1 MIPKI
6 IQNSMRHF
14 TATAAV
20 ILSLA
25 CMFSCKKEK
34 GGGDTLEKIY
44 FVDPASASMVL
55 TQGQTGYIMYA
66 TVPESAAATAV
77 MEWSS
82 SDTNIAEVFNG
93 QVTAIA
99 PGNTVITV
107 KCGNVSA
114 TLDVQVVPIPVTSF
128 NVPKSMNAYM
138 DMPTPIK
145 LTVEPA
151 EANAASLEWKSDNPE
166 IAEVVIESG
175 KAFVNAKKEG
185 GCKITVTPYN
195 NSEASQQIA
204 VTVYPAIFKLMR
216 RSISG
221 ESGYVEILND
231 DSFDITDIGMP
242 TYEGMRYIEMI
253 RLDGG
258 ELLDSSVEVN
268 NENSGIVSITKHKRS
283 ESKIILNAEEKSEV
297 GATKISVSLKD
308 DDNVYTKTFTIT
320 RQKHDFTSDTK
331 ICRIYTETPVNDV
344 EEMAREAILAVQ
356 MFPAVNAVWT
366 SSNESV
372 AKVAPLTVDGT
383 GFSPMAEIRTFG
395 EYGSAEITATDESGE
410 HTRKFTVRVSKA
422 SFPAGTKICIR
433 VDGHIEPVGEST
445 TIRASYDGRNDE
457 AFGLMDASGNYLST
471 FTNFKWT
478 IESPSCECSLTPVG
492 ASGVVI
498 APISTTTFS
507 GSKTATLV
515 CTDDAGNRLTHKIFI
530 DSPNAFRGVENLRV
544 TVDGKS
550 YTGNAKVDIGKT
562 ATIDIAKLTYGSSYD
577 GLKWENVGV
586 LGSVYGRTKL
596 NNNSSGSLMSIEF
609 TPNRKMEAMPIS
621 VEDEIGQVRKIYIS
635 SAKFHFPDGAKL
647 YYSYTAVNP
656 TNSGW
661 KEATSGVL
669 LRPNISTNIKIATS
683 ETGAPVVDKAYY
695 YQVWASAIEKS
706 KKNQYVNEFSPL
718 YNEDYNVFSV
728 FVNGYPPRDDAP
740 EPYGIT
746 VKDDYGTSLYNQ
758 FYIHELVKFDSST
771 EFFVWASLGGAGRG
785 YSVKYDKGK
794 DKRLYVDVD
803 PPSSG
808 KIPEVR
814 ITWTLSYNAGYYIF
828 PEARITNSVGE
839 QSEYSMYHV
848 RQVKFNPVSSTAS
861 SPTKV
866 VLFDDYGNTKTI
878 YISYNIKN

>member
-6 IQNSMRHF
+6 IQNPMRRF
-14 TATAAV
+14 TAAV
-20 ILSLA
+20 AVLLSLA
-25 CMFSCKKEK
+25 CAFSCKKEK
-34 GGGDTLEKIY
+34 GGGDALEKIY

-55 TQGQTGYIMYA
+55 SQGQTGYIMYA

-114 TLDVQVVPIPVTSF
+114 TLDVQVVPIPVTNFS
-128 NVPKSMNAYM
+128 VPKSMNAYM

-195 NSEASQQIA
+195 NSDASQQIS

-221 ESGYVEILND
+221 ESSYVEILND
-231 DSFDITDIGMP
+231 DSFDITDIGIP
-242 TYEGMRYIEMI
+242 SYEGMRYIEMI
-253 RLDGG
+253 RLDGDK
-258 ELLDSSVEVN
+258 LLESSVEVN
-268 NENSGIVSITKHKRS
+268 NENSGIVSITKRQRS
-283 ESKIILNAEEKSEV
+283 ESKVLLNVEEKSEV
-297 GATKISVSLKD
+297 GATKVSVSLKE

-344 EEMAREAILAVQ
+344 EEMARNATMEVQ

-372 AKVAPLTVDGT
+372 AKVVPATSDGT

-410 HTRKFTVRVSKA
+410 HTRKFTVKVSKA
-422 SFPAGTKICIR
+422 SFPAGTKICIL
-433 VDGHIEPVGEST
+433 VGGKIEPVGEST

-478 IESPSCECSLTPVG
+478 IESPSCECSLSPVG
-492 ASGVVI
+492 ASGVIV

-530 DSPNAFRGVENLRV
+530 DSPNAFSGVHNLRV

-550 YTGNAKVDIGKT
+550 YTSNAKVDIGKT
-562 ATIDIAKLTYGSSYD
+562 ATIDIAKFTFDSSYD
-577 GLKWENVGV
+577 GLKWQNVGV
-586 LGSVYGRTKL
+586 LGSVYGTTKL

-635 SAKFHFPDGAKL
+635 SAKFQFPEGAKL
-647 YYSYTAVNP
+647 YYGYNN
-656 TNSGW
+656 TN
-661 KEATSGVL
+661 ATGGSWSEVKSNMPLINTGG
-669 LRPNISTNIKIATS
+669 TYFKIATS
-683 ETGAPVVDKAYY
+683 AEGEPVVDKANWN
-695 YQVWASAIEKS
+695 QIWASAIDGS
-706 KKNQYVNEFSPL
+706 SNSSY
-718 YNEDYNVFSV
+718 
-728 FVNGYPPRDDAP
+728 VNGYVKGYSDLVNNVLKSNNIFGVFVRNYPDKYHNQVSYKLEA
-740 EPYGIT
+740 
-746 VKDDYGTSLYNQ
+746 KDDYGTVLSNW
-758 FYIHELVKFDSST
+758 FYIREWVKFDSDT
-771 EFFVWASLGGAGRG
+771 RFEIGKNKGNLFVDYNNGSNESIKIPKSELFSDGSIFVRVKFYNVEYPFSRIIVTNSAKPDNPYEYYLYHEKFIREYPTSSSLGT
-785 YSVKYDKGK
+785 
-794 DKRLYVDVD
+794 RL
-803 PPSSG
+803 
-808 KIPEVR
+808 
-814 ITWTLSYNAGYYIF
+814 IF
-828 PEARITNSVGE
+828 SDDFGNMKTFTF
-839 QSEYSMYHV
+839 QSI
-848 RQVKFNPVSSTAS
+848 N
-861 SPTKV
+861 
-866 VLFDDYGNTKTI
+866 
-878 YISYNIKN
+878 

>member
-6 IQNSMRHF
+6 IQNPMRRF
-14 TATAAV
+14 TAAV
-20 ILSLA
+20 AVLLSLA
-25 CMFSCKKEK
+25 CAFSCKKEK

-55 TQGQTGYIMYA
+55 SQGQTGYIMYA

-114 TLDVQVVPIPVTSF
+114 TLDVQVVPIPVTNFS
-128 NVPKSMNAYM
+128 VPKSMNAYM

-195 NSEASQQIA
+195 NSDASQQIS

-216 RSISG
+216 QSISG

-283 ESKIILNAEEKSEV
+283 ESKILLNAEEKSEV
-297 GATKISVSLKD
+297 GATKVSVSLKE

-372 AKVAPLTVDGT
+372 AKVAPLTSDGT

-422 SFPAGTKICIR
+422 SFPAGTKISTR
-433 VDGHIEPVGEST
+433 VNNNYVPVGEST
-445 TIRASYDGRNDE
+445 TIRASYDGRN
-457 AFGLMDASGNYLST
+457 AGGFGLLEASGNPST
-471 FTNFKWT
+471 FSNIKWT
-478 IESPSCECSLTPVG
+478 IESPSCECRLTQVG
-492 ASGVVI
+492 ANGVI
-498 APISTTTFS
+498 IRPISKTTFS

-530 DSPNAFRGVENLRV
+530 DSPNAFSGVHNLRV

-550 YTGNAKVDIGKT
+550 YTSNAKVDIGKT
-562 ATIDIAKLTYGSSYD
+562 ATIDIAKFTFDSSYD

-586 LGSVYGRTKL
+586 LGSVYGTTKL

-635 SAKFHFPDGAKL
+635 SAKFHFPEGAKIYISYNKSTWNTSDDCPFL
-647 YYSYTAVNP
+647 NNGNNYFRIGTSATDLTAFDPGNASVWSSTIRKPSYVTYTGNIRVLPSGNSYTHAM
-656 TNSGW
+656 
-661 KEATSGVL
+661 
-669 LRPNISTNIKIATS
+669 STM
-683 ETGAPVVDKAYY
+683 
-695 YQVWASAIEKS
+695 
-706 KKNQYVNEFSPL
+706 
-718 YNEDYNVFSV
+718 
-728 FVNGYPPRDDAP
+728 GYPNDYECVFYTLTA
-740 EPYGIT
+740 
-746 VKDDYGTSLYNQ
+746 KDDYGKLIESEFRLK
-758 FYIHELVKFDSST
+758 KFMNFNDGIWFRFLENKKYST
-771 EFFVWASLGGAGRG
+771 YTYKFES
-785 YSVKYDKGK
+785 GK
-794 DKRLYVDVD
+794 DVYVTVPLHEYTGVTFSCSPSKSGSRVYFRRADIIDFSNTGYTLRNRTEIPALD
-803 PPSSG
+803 PVVIM
-808 KIPEVR
+808 KKE
-814 ITWTLSYNAGYYIF
+814 
-828 PEARITNSVGE
+828 
-839 QSEYSMYHV
+839 EYSRIIFY
-848 RQVKFNPVSSTAS
+848 
-861 SPTKV
+861 
-866 VLFDDYGNTKTI
+866 DDYGNTKTF
-878 YISYNIKN
+878 YIKKK

>member
-6 IQNSMRHF
+6 IQNPMRHF
-14 TATAAV
+14 TAAV
-20 ILSLA
+20 AVLLSLA
-25 CMFSCKKEK
+25 CAFSCKKEK

-55 TQGQTGYIMYA
+55 SQGQTGYIMYA

-107 KCGNVSA
+107 RCGNVSA
-114 TLDVQVVPIPVTSF
+114 TLDVQVVPILVTSF
-128 NVPKSMNAYM
+128 SVPKTMSAYM
-138 DMPTPIK
+138 DMPTPVK

-151 EANAASLEWKSDNPE
+151 EANAASLLWESDNPE

-185 GCKITVTPYN
+185 GCKISVTPYN
-195 NSEASQQIA
+195 NSDASQKIE

-242 TYEGMRYIEMI
+242 SEDGKRSIEMI
-253 RLDGG
+253 RVDGG
-258 ELLDSSVEVN
+258 KLLESSVEVY
-268 NENSGIVSITKHKRS
+268 NENSGIVSITKRQRS
-283 ESKIILNAEEKSEV
+283 ESKILLMVEEQSEA
-297 GATKISVSLKD
+297 GAAKISVSLKE
-308 DDNVYTKTFTIT
+308 DDNVYTKTFTIN

-344 EEMAREAILAVQ
+344 EEMARNATMEVQ

-372 AKVAPLTVDGT
+372 AKVVPATSDGT
-383 GFSPMAEIRTFG
+383 GFSPMAEIQTFG

-433 VDGHIEPVGEST
+433 VNGKIEPVGEST

-457 AFGLMDASGNYLST
+457 AFCLMDASGNYLST

-478 IESPSCECSLTPVG
+478 IESPSCECRLATAG
-492 ASGVVI
+492 ASGVVV

-515 CTDDAGNRLTHKIFI
+515 CTDDAGNRLTHKII
-530 DSPNAFRGVENLRV
+530 IASPNAFSGVQNLRV

-550 YTGNAKVDIGKT
+550 YTSNAKVDIGKT
-562 ATIDIAKLTYGSSYD
+562 ATIDIAKLTFDSSYD

-586 LGSVYGRTKL
+586 LGSVYGTTKL
-596 NNNSSGSLMSIEF
+596 NNNSSGSLKSIEF

-635 SAKFHFPDGAKL
+635 SAEFQFPEGAKI
-647 YYSYTAVNP
+647 Y
-656 TNSGW
+656 
-661 KEATSGVL
+661 
-669 LRPNISTNIKIATS
+669 IS
-683 ETGAPVVDKAYY
+683 Y
-695 YQVWASAIEKS
+695 YQSTWSTSDDKLFFNNGSTYFRVGTSATDFVKSGSPVKWSCVKTHPKLNYSSTLRALPGGDASIYAL
-706 KKNQYVNEFSPL
+706 SPTS
-718 YNEDYNVFSV
+718 YPNDYRTDEYTLVAK
-728 FVNGYPPRDDAP
+728 DA
-740 EPYGIT
+740 
-746 VKDDYGTSLYNQ
+746 YGTEIESR
-758 FYIHELVKFDSST
+758 FKVKKFMNFNDGIWFRLSYYVPGSQ
-771 EFFVWASLGGAGRG
+771 GAVAKGWN
-785 YSVKYDKGK
+785 YKFESGK
-794 DKRLYVDVD
+794 DTYVTLPKGAYNYVDMDCCPYEYGNCVYVSRAEIID
-803 PPSSG
+803 FENGSVGTRTIKPALGAKATTIS
-808 KIPEVR
+808 EQ
-814 ITWTLSYNAGYYIF
+814 Y
-828 PEARITNSVGE
+828 ARITL
-839 QSEYSMYHV
+839 Y
-848 RQVKFNPVSSTAS
+848 
-861 SPTKV
+861 
-866 VLFDDYGNTKTI
+866 DDYGNKKAF
-878 YISYNIKN
+878 YIKNK

>member
-6 IQNSMRHF
+6 IQNPMRHF
-14 TATAAV
+14 TAAV
-20 ILSLA
+20 AVLLSLA
-25 CMFSCKKEK
+25 CAFSCKKEK

-55 TQGQTGYIMYA
+55 SQGQTGYIMYA

-128 NVPKSMNAYM
+128 SVPKTMSAYM

-151 EANAASLEWKSDNPE
+151 KANAASLEWKSDNPE

-185 GCKITVTPYN
+185 GCKISVTPYN
-195 NSEASQQIA
+195 NSDASQKIE

-242 TYEGMRYIEMI
+242 SEDGKRSIEMI
-253 RLDGG
+253 RVDGSS
-258 ELLDSSVEVN
+258 LLESSVEVY
-268 NENSGIVSITKHKRS
+268 NENSGIVSITKYKRS
-283 ESKIILNAEEKSEV
+283 ESKILLMVEEQSEV
-297 GATKISVSLKD
+297 GAAKVSVSLKE

-331 ICRIYTETPVNDV
+331 ICRMYSETPVNDV
-344 EEMAREAILAVQ
+344 EEMARNATMQVQ

-372 AKVAPLTVDGT
+372 AKVESASSDGV
-383 GFSPMAEIRTFG
+383 GFSPWAMIKTFG

-410 HTRKFTVRVSKA
+410 HTRKFTVKVSKA

-433 VDGHIEPVGEST
+433 VNGKIEPVGEST

-492 ASGVVI
+492 ASGVVV

-515 CTDDAGNRLTHKIFI
+515 CTDDAGNRLTHKIII
-530 DSPNAFRGVENLRV
+530 DSPNAFSGVQNLRV

-550 YTGNAKVDIGKT
+550 YTSNAKVDIGKT
-562 ATIDIAKLTYGSSYD
+562 ATIDIAKLTVDSSYD

-586 LGSVYGRTKL
+586 LGSVYGTTKL

-621 VEDEIGQVRKIYIS
+621 VEDEIGQVKKIYIS
-635 SAKFHFPDGAKL
+635 SAEFQFPEGAKIYIS
-647 YYSYTAVNP
+647 YYKSTWSTSDDCLFFNNGNTYFRVGTSATDFVKSGSPVKWSCVKTYPKLNYSSTLRALPGGDASIYALSPTSYP
-656 TNSGW
+656 
-661 KEATSGVL
+661 K
-669 LRPNISTNIKIATS
+669 
-683 ETGAPVVDKAYY
+683 
-695 YQVWASAIEKS
+695 
-706 KKNQYVNEFSPL
+706 
-718 YNEDYNVFSV
+718 DYSN
-728 FVNGYPPRDDAP
+728 
-740 EPYGIT
+740 
-746 VKDDYGTSLYNQ
+746 DDYTLVAKDAYGTEIESR
-758 FYIHELVKFDSST
+758 FKVKKFMDFNDGIWFRLSYYVPGSQ
-771 EFFVWASLGGAGRG
+771 GAVAKGWN
-785 YSVKYDKGK
+785 YKFESGK
-794 DKRLYVDVD
+794 DTYVTLPKGAYNYVDMDCCPYEYGNCVYVSRAEIID
-803 PPSSG
+803 FENGSVGTRTKKPALGAKATTIS
-808 KIPEVR
+808 EQ
-814 ITWTLSYNAGYYIF
+814 Y
-828 PEARITNSVGE
+828 ARITL
-839 QSEYSMYHV
+839 Y
-848 RQVKFNPVSSTAS
+848 
-861 SPTKV
+861 
-866 VLFDDYGNTKTI
+866 DDYGNKKAF
-878 YISYNIKN
+878 YIKNK

>member
-6 IQNSMRHF
+6 IQNPMRRF
-14 TATAAV
+14 TAAV
-20 ILSLA
+20 AVLLSLA
-25 CMFSCKKEK
+25 CAFSCKKEK
-34 GGGDTLEKIY
+34 GGGDALEKIY

-55 TQGQTGYIMYA
+55 SQGQTGYIMYA

-128 NVPKSMNAYM
+128 SVPKSMNAYM

-145 LTVEPA
+145 LTVQPA

-195 NSEASQQIA
+195 NSEASQQIS

-216 RSISG
+216 QSISG

-268 NENSGIVSITKHKRS
+268 NENSGIVSITKSKLS
-283 ESKIILNAEEKSEV
+283 ESKILLNAEEKSEV
-297 GATKISVSLKD
+297 GATKVSVSLKE

-372 AKVAPLTVDGT
+372 AKVAPLTSDGT

-422 SFPAGTKICIR
+422 SFPAGTKISTR
-433 VDGHIEPVGEST
+433 VNNNYVPVGEST
-445 TIRASYDGRNDE
+445 TIRASYDGRN
-457 AFGLMDASGNYLST
+457 AGGFGLLEASGNPST
-471 FTNFKWT
+471 FSNIKWT
-478 IESPSCECSLTPVG
+478 IESPSCECRLTQVG
-492 ASGVVI
+492 ANGVI
-498 APISTTTFS
+498 IRPISKTTFS

-530 DSPNAFRGVENLRV
+530 DSPNAFSGVHNLRV

-550 YTGNAKVDIGKT
+550 YTSNAKVDIGKT
-562 ATIDIAKLTYGSSYD
+562 ATIDIAKFTFDSSYD

-586 LGSVYGRTKL
+586 LGSVYGTTKL

-621 VEDEIGQVRKIYIS
+621 VEDEIGQVKKIYIS
-635 SAKFHFPDGAKL
+635 SAKFQFPEGAKL
-647 YYSYTAVNP
+647 YYSYGNVDP
-656 TNSGW
+656 TGGYW
-661 KEATSGVL
+661 AEVL
-669 LRPNISTNIKIATS
+669 DGMPLKNDQGTYLKIATS
-683 ETGAPVVDKAYY
+683 AAGKPIVDKAYWD
-695 YQVWASAIEKS
+695 QIWASAIEKS
-706 KKNQYVNEFSPL
+706 KNHSYIGEF
-718 YNEDYNVFSV
+718 DDIRINVLRPWNIFGV
-728 FVNGYPPRDDAP
+728 FTKTYPPKYQAHV
-740 EPYGIT
+740 PYSIE
-746 VKDDYGTSLYNQ
+746 VKDDYGTALSAR
-758 FYIHELVKFDSST
+758 FYIREWVKFDSDT
-771 EFFVWASLGGAGRG
+771 RFEIGKNKGNLFVDYNNGSSESIKIPKSELFSDGSIFVRVKFYNVEYRFPRIIVTNSAKPDNPYEYYLYHEKFIREYPTSSSLGT
-785 YSVKYDKGK
+785 
-794 DKRLYVDVD
+794 RL
-803 PPSSG
+803 
-808 KIPEVR
+808 
-814 ITWTLSYNAGYYIF
+814 IF
-828 PEARITNSVGE
+828 S
-839 QSEYSMYHV
+839 
-848 RQVKFNPVSSTAS
+848 
-861 SPTKV
+861 
-866 VLFDDYGNTKTI
+866 DDFGNMKTI
-878 YISYNIKN
+878 TFTTY

>member
-6 IQNSMRHF
+6 IQNPMRRF
-14 TATAAV
+14 TAAV
-20 ILSLA
+20 AVLLSLA
-25 CMFSCKKEK
+25 CAFSCKKEK
-34 GGGDTLEKIY
+34 GGGDALEKIY

-55 TQGQTGYIMYA
+55 SQGQTGYLMYA

-128 NVPKSMNAYM
+128 SVPKSMNAYM
-138 DMPTPIK
+138 DMPTPVK

-151 EANAASLEWKSDNPE
+151 KANAASLEWKSDNPE

-185 GCKITVTPYN
+185 GCKISVTPYN
-195 NSEASQQIA
+195 NSDASQQIS

-221 ESGYVEILND
+221 ESSYVEILND

-242 TYEGMRYIEMI
+242 TYEGIRCIEMI
-253 RLDGG
+253 RLDGDK
-258 ELLDSSVEVN
+258 LLESSVEVN
-268 NENSGIVSITKHKRS
+268 NENSGIVSITKRQRS
-283 ESKIILNAEEKSEV
+283 ESKVLLNVEEKSEV
-297 GATKISVSLKD
+297 GAAKVSVSLKE

-344 EEMAREAILAVQ
+344 EEMARNATMEVQ

-372 AKVAPLTVDGT
+372 AKVVPATSDGT
-383 GFSPMAEIRTFG
+383 GFSPMAEIQTFG
-395 EYGSAEITATDESGE
+395 EYGSAEITATDESGKN
-410 HTRKFTVRVSKA
+410 TRKFTVRVSKA

-433 VDGHIEPVGEST
+433 VGGKIEPVGEST

-515 CTDDAGNRLTHKIFI
+515 CTDDAGNQLKHKIVI
-530 DSPNAFRGVENLRV
+530 YSPIAFGRNTLCAKVNSEMFYE
-544 TVDGKS
+544 D
-550 YTGNAKVDIGKT
+550 AKVDIGNKAVVALYGNKKVPVT
-562 ATIDIAKLTYGSSYD
+562 LAGVKWSGLEKLNSYGSVNISTNSTNTISYF
-577 GLKWENVGV
+577 
-586 LGSVYGRTKL
+586 
-596 NNNSSGSLMSIEF
+596 EF
-609 TPNRKMEAMPIS
+609 TPNKKMESVTIT
-621 VEDEIGQVRKIYIS
+621 VEDEIGQEQTLDIQSAAFHFPKDAKIYIS
-635 SAKFHFPDGAKL
+635 YYKSTWSTSDDKLFFNNGSTYFRVGTSATDFVKSGSPVKWSFVKTYPKLNYNSTFRALPEGDASIYALSPTSYPKDYADDDYTLVAKDAYGTEISARFKVKKFMNFNDGIWFRLSYYVRGSNGNTVAKGWN
-647 YYSYTAVNP
+647 YKFE
-656 TNSGW
+656 SG
-661 KEATSGVL
+661 KDIYVTL
-669 LRPNISTNIKIATS
+669 PK
-683 ETGAPVVDKAYY
+683 GAYNYVKMDCCPYEYGNCV
-695 YQVWASAIEKS
+695 
-706 KKNQYVNEFSPL
+706 YVNRAEIIDF
-718 YNEDYNVFSV
+718 E
-728 FVNGYPPRDDAP
+728 NG
-740 EPYGIT
+740 
-746 VKDDYGTSLYNQ
+746 
-758 FYIHELVKFDSST
+758 
-771 EFFVWASLGGAGRG
+771 
-785 YSVKYDKGK
+785 
-794 DKRLYVDVD
+794 
-803 PPSSG
+803 
-808 KIPEVR
+808 
-814 ITWTLSYNAGYYIF
+814 
-828 PEARITNSVGE
+828 SVGTRTIKPALGVKATTISE
-839 QSEYSMYHV
+839 QYACITLY
-848 RQVKFNPVSSTAS
+848 
-861 SPTKV
+861 
-866 VLFDDYGNTKTI
+866 DDYGNKKAF
-878 YISYNIKN
+878 YIKNK

>member
-128 NVPKSMNAYM
+128 SVPKSMNAYM

-145 LTVEPA
+145 LTLEPA
-151 EANAASLEWKSDNPE
+151 EANAASLLWESDNPE

-185 GCKITVTPYN
+185 GCKISVTPYN
-195 NSEASQQIA
+195 SSDASQQIS

-221 ESGYVEILND
+221 ENSYVEILND

-242 TYEGMRYIEMI
+242 TYEGIRCIEMI
-253 RLDGG
+253 RLDGDK
-258 ELLDSSVEVN
+258 LLESSVEVN
-268 NENSGIVSITKHKRS
+268 NENSGIVSITKRQRS
-283 ESKIILNAEEKSEV
+283 ESKVLLNVEEKSEV
-297 GATKISVSLKD
+297 GATKVSVSLKE

-383 GFSPMAEIRTFG
+383 GFSPMAEVRTFG

-410 HTRKFTVRVSKA
+410 HTRKFTVKVSKA

-433 VDGHIEPVGEST
+433 VGGKIEPVGEST

-457 AFGLMDASGNYLST
+457 AFGLMDASGNYLTT

-478 IESPSCECSLTPVG
+478 IESPSCECRLSTVG
-492 ASGVVI
+492 ASGVVV

-530 DSPNAFRGVENLRV
+530 DSPNAFSGVQNLRV

-550 YTGNAKVDIGKT
+550 YTSNAKVDIGKT
-562 ATIDIAKLTYGSSYD
+562 ATIDIAKLTFDSSYD

-586 LGSVYGRTKL
+586 LGSVYGTTKL
-596 NNNSSGSLMSIEF
+596 NNNSSGSLKSIEF

-621 VEDEIGQVRKIYIS
+621 VEDEIGQVKKIYITSAEFQFPEGAKIYIS
-635 SAKFHFPDGAKL
+635 YYKSTWSTSDDKPFFNNGSTYFRVGTSATDFVKSGSPVKWSYAKTYPKSSYNSTFRALPEGDASIYALSPTSYPKDYYDDNYTLVAKDAYGTEVSARFIVKKFMNFNDGIWFRL
-647 YYSYTAVNP
+647 SYYVRGSNGERVWKGKNYKFESGKDIYLTLPKDAYNYVDIDCCP
-656 TNSGW
+656 YEYGNSVYVSRAEIVDFENGSVGTRT
-661 KEATSGVL
+661 KKPAFGA
-669 LRPNISTNIKIATS
+669 IATTIS
-683 ETGAPVVDKAYY
+683 E
-695 YQVWASAIEKS
+695 
-706 KKNQYVNEFSPL
+706 QY
-718 YNEDYNVFSV
+718 
-728 FVNGYPPRDDAP
+728 
-740 EPYGIT
+740 
-746 VKDDYGTSLYNQ
+746 
-758 FYIHELVKFDSST
+758 
-771 EFFVWASLGGAGRG
+771 
-785 YSVKYDKGK
+785 
-794 DKRLYVDVD
+794 
-803 PPSSG
+803 
-808 KIPEVR
+808 
-814 ITWTLSYNAGYYIF
+814 
-828 PEARITNSVGE
+828 ARITL
-839 QSEYSMYHV
+839 Y
-848 RQVKFNPVSSTAS
+848 
-861 SPTKV
+861 
-866 VLFDDYGNTKTI
+866 DDYGNKKAF
-878 YISYNIKN
+878 YIKNK

>member
-6 IQNSMRHF
+6 IQNPMRRF
-14 TATAAV
+14 MAAV
-20 ILSLA
+20 AVLLSLA
-25 CMFSCKKEK
+25 CAFSCKKEK

-44 FVDPASASMVL
+44 FVDPASSSMVL
-55 TQGQTGYIMYA
+55 SQGQTGYIMYA

-114 TLDVQVVPIPVTSF
+114 TLDVQVVPIPVTNFS
-128 NVPKSMNAYM
+128 VPKSMNAYM

-185 GCKITVTPYN
+185 GCKISVTPYN
-195 NSEASQQIA
+195 SSDASQKIE

-221 ESGYVEILND
+221 ESSYVEILND

-242 TYEGMRYIEMI
+242 YEGIRCIEMI
-253 RLDGG
+253 RLDGDK
-258 ELLDSSVEVN
+258 LLESSVEVN
-268 NENSGIVSITKHKRS
+268 NENSGIVSITKRQRG
-283 ESKIILNAEEKSEV
+283 ESKVLLNVEEKSEV
-297 GATKISVSLKD
+297 GATKVSVSLKE

-344 EEMAREAILAVQ
+344 EEMARNATMEVQ

-372 AKVAPLTVDGT
+372 AKVVPATSDGT

-410 HTRKFTVRVSKA
+410 HTRKFTVKVSKA

-433 VDGHIEPVGEST
+433 VNGKIEPVGEST
-445 TIRASYDGRNDE
+445 TIRASYDGRND
-457 AFGLMDASGNYLST
+457 AGFGLMDASGNYLTT

-478 IESPSCECSLTPVG
+478 IESPSCECRLSTVG
-492 ASGVVI
+492 ASGVVV

-530 DSPNAFRGVENLRV
+530 DSPNAFSGVHNLRV

-550 YTGNAKVDIGKT
+550 YTSNAKVDIGKT
-562 ATIDIAKLTYGSSYD
+562 ATIDIAKLTFDSSYD

-586 LGSVYGRTKL
+586 LGSVYGTTKL

-635 SAKFHFPDGAKL
+635 SGAFQFPEGAKI
-647 YYSYTAVNP
+647 YFSYNKSTWDTSNDFRFFNNGSTYFRVGTSATDFVKSGLPVEWSCIKCWP
-656 TNSGW
+656 TSNYGS
-661 KEATSGVL
+661 KFRVL
-669 LRPNISTNIKIATS
+669 PS
-683 ETGAPVVDKAYY
+683 ED
-695 YQVWASAIEKS
+695 AS
-706 KKNQYVNEFSPL
+706 QYVLSPVA
-718 YNEDYNVFSV
+718 Y
-728 FVNGYPPRDDAP
+728 A
-740 EPYGIT
+740 
-746 VKDDYGTSLYNQ
+746 DDYKADEYIVIAKDAYGTEVRSPFMLK
-758 FYIHELVKFDSST
+758 KFMNFNDAIWFRLKYYDNGIKKSVTLTYTSDS
-771 EFFVWASLGGAGRG
+771 
-785 YSVKYDKGK
+785 GK
-794 DKRLYVDVD
+794 DVYKTLPAKATNLVVLECSPYENGNTVYVNSAEIIDFKNGSVGTRTKK
-803 PPSSG
+803 PAFREEVTIKSG
-808 KIPEVR
+808 E
-814 ITWTLSYNAGYYIF
+814 Y
-828 PEARITNSVGE
+828 ARITF
-839 QSEYSMYHV
+839 Y
-848 RQVKFNPVSSTAS
+848 
-861 SPTKV
+861 
-866 VLFDDYGNTKTI
+866 DDYGNKKAF
-878 YISYNIKN
+878 YIKKK

>member
-1 MIPKI
+1 
-6 IQNSMRHF
+6 MRRF
-14 TATAAV
+14 TAAV
-20 ILSLA
+20 AVLLSLA
-25 CMFSCKKEK
+25 CAFSCKKEK

-55 TQGQTGYIMYA
+55 SQGQTGYIMYA

-114 TLDVQVVPIPVTSF
+114 TLDVQVVPIPVTNFS
-128 NVPKSMNAYM
+128 VPKSMNAYI
-138 DMPTPIK
+138 DMPTHIK

-195 NSEASQQIA
+195 SSDASQQIS

-221 ESGYVEILND
+221 ESSYVEILND

-242 TYEGMRYIEMI
+242 YEGIRCIEMI
-253 RLDGG
+253 RLDGDK
-258 ELLDSSVEVN
+258 LLESSVEVN
-268 NENSGIVSITKHKRS
+268 NENSGIVSITKRQRS
-283 ESKIILNAEEKSEV
+283 ESKVLLNVEEKSEV
-297 GATKISVSLKD
+297 GATKVSVSLKE

-344 EEMAREAILAVQ
+344 EEMARNATMEVQ

-372 AKVAPLTVDGT
+372 AKVVPATSDGT

-395 EYGSAEITATDESGE
+395 EYGSAEITATDESGKN
-410 HTRKFTVRVSKA
+410 TRKFTVKVSKA

-433 VDGHIEPVGEST
+433 VNGKIEPVGEST
-445 TIRASYDGRNDE
+445 KIRASYDGRNDE

-478 IESPSCECSLTPVG
+478 IESPSCECSLTPVD
-492 ASGVVI
+492 ASGVVV

-515 CTDDAGNRLTHKIFI
+515 CTDDAGNQLKHKII
-530 DSPNAFRGVENLRV
+530 IYSPIAFGRNALGAKVNSEMFYE
-544 TVDGKS
+544 D
-550 YTGNAKVDIGKT
+550 AKVDIGNKAVVALYGNKKVPVT
-562 ATIDIAKLTYGSSYD
+562 LAGVKWSGLEKLNSYGSVNISTNSTNTISYF
-577 GLKWENVGV
+577 
-586 LGSVYGRTKL
+586 
-596 NNNSSGSLMSIEF
+596 EF
-609 TPNRKMEAMPIS
+609 TPNQKMESVTIT
-621 VEDEIGQVRKIYIS
+621 VEDEIGQEQTLRIQ
-635 SAKFHFPDGAKL
+635 SAAFHFPKGAKL
-647 YYSYTAVNP
+647 YYSYGNVDP
-656 TNSGW
+656 TGGYW
-661 KEATSGVL
+661 AEVL
-669 LRPNISTNIKIATS
+669 DGMPLKNDAGTYLKIATS
-683 ETGAPVVDKAYY
+683 AEGKPIVDKAYWD
-695 YQVWASAIEKS
+695 QIWASAIEKS
-706 KKNQYVNEFSPL
+706 KNHSYIGEF
-718 YNEDYNVFSV
+718 DDIRINVLRPWNIFGV
-728 FVNGYPPRDDAP
+728 FTKKYPTKYQEP
-740 EPYGIT
+740 EYYSIEA
-746 VKDDYGTSLYNQ
+746 KDDYGTALSAG
-758 FYIHELVKFDSST
+758 FYIREWVEFKSEDRFQIYMKKTSTYIKYGDGSAVLDDIPDSQLFSDGSIIVKLNFDWNAYR
-771 EFFVWASLGGAGRG
+771 F
-785 YSVKYDKGK
+785 
-794 DKRLYVDVD
+794 
-803 PPSSG
+803 P
-808 KIPEVR
+808 R
-814 ITWTLSYNAGYYIF
+814 IIV
-828 PEARITNSVGE
+828 TNSAK
-839 QSEYSMYHV
+839 QDHPHEYYLYHANFV
-848 RQVKFNPVSSTAS
+848 RVYPSGHGTRVIFS
-861 SPTKV
+861 
-866 VLFDDYGNTKTI
+866 DDFGNMKTI
-878 YISYNIKN
+878 TFKLY

>member
-44 FVDPASASMVL
+44 FVDPSSASMVL

-107 KCGNVSA
+107 KCGSVSA

-128 NVPKSMNAYM
+128 SVPKSMNAYM
-138 DMPTPIK
+138 DMPTPVK

-151 EANAASLEWKSDNPE
+151 EANAASLEWESDNPE

-195 NSEASQQIA
+195 SSDASQQIS

-221 ESGYVEILND
+221 ESSYVEILND

-258 ELLDSSVEVN
+258 ELLDSSVEIN
-268 NENSGIVSITKHKRS
+268 NENSGIISITKRKRS
-283 ESKIILNAEEKSEV
+283 ESKILLNAEEKSEV
-297 GATKISVSLKD
+297 GATKVSVSLKE

-356 MFPAVNAVWT
+356 MLPAVNAVWT

-372 AKVAPLTVDGT
+372 AKVAPLTSDGT

-422 SFPAGTKICIR
+422 SFPAGTKIGTR
-433 VDGHIEPVGEST
+433 VGGKLVPVGEST
-445 TIRASYDGRNDE
+445 TLRASYDGRND
-457 AFGLMDASGNYLST
+457 AGFGLMDASGNYLTT

-478 IESPSCECSLTPVG
+478 IESPSCECRLSTVG

-530 DSPNAFRGVENLRV
+530 DSPNAFSGVQNLRV

-550 YTGNAKVDIGKT
+550 YTSNAKVDIGKT
-562 ATIDIAKLTYGSSYD
+562 ATIDITKPTFDSSYD

-586 LGSVYGRTKL
+586 LGSVYGTTKL

-621 VEDEIGQVRKIYIS
+621 VEDEIGQVKKIYITSAEFQFPEGAKIYIS
-635 SAKFHFPDGAKL
+635 
-647 YYSYTAVNP
+647 
-656 TNSGW
+656 
-661 KEATSGVL
+661 
-669 LRPNISTNIKIATS
+669 
-683 ETGAPVVDKAYY
+683 Y
-695 YQVWASAIEKS
+695 YQSTWSTSDDCLFFNNGSTYFRVGTSATDFVKSGSPVKWSYAKTYPKSNYNSTVRALPSGDASIYALSPTSYPKDYDDDDYTLVAKDAYGTEVSARFKV
-706 KKNQYVNEFSPL
+706 KKFMNFNDGIWFRLSYYVNEP
-718 YNEDYNVFSV
+718 YYDE
-728 FVNGYPPRDDAP
+728 NGAYHSS
-740 EPYGIT
+740 
-746 VKDDYGTSLYNQ
+746 KMKSLKY
-758 FYIHELVKFDSST
+758 KFES
-771 EFFVWASLGGAGRG
+771 
-785 YSVKYDKGK
+785 GK
-794 DKRLYVDVD
+794 DIYVTLPKNLSSYDAKVD
-803 PPSSG
+803 CCPYEYGNSVYVNRAEIIDFENGSVGTRTKKPALGATATTIS
-808 KIPEVR
+808 EQ
-814 ITWTLSYNAGYYIF
+814 Y
-828 PEARITNSVGE
+828 ARITL
-839 QSEYSMYHV
+839 Y
-848 RQVKFNPVSSTAS
+848 
-861 SPTKV
+861 
-866 VLFDDYGNTKTI
+866 DDYGNKKAF
-878 YISYNIKN
+878 YIKRK

>member
-6 IQNSMRHF
+6 IQNPMRHF
-14 TATAAV
+14 MATAAV

-44 FVDPASASMVL
+44 FVDPASASMLL

-128 NVPKSMNAYM
+128 SVPKSMNAYM
-138 DMPTPIK
+138 DMPVQIK
-145 LTVEPA
+145 LTLQPA

-195 NSEASQQIA
+195 SSDASQQIS

-221 ESGYVEILND
+221 ESSNVEILND
-231 DSFDITDIGMP
+231 DSFGITDIGMP

-258 ELLDSSVEVN
+258 ELLDSSVEIN
-268 NENSGIVSITKHKRS
+268 NENSGIISITKHKRS

-297 GATKISVSLKD
+297 GATKVSVSLKE

-356 MFPAVNAVWT
+356 MLPAVNAVWT

-372 AKVAPLTVDGT
+372 AKVAPLTSDGT

-422 SFPAGTKICIR
+422 SFPAGTKIGTR
-433 VDGHIEPVGEST
+433 VGGKLVPVGEST

-457 AFGLMDASGNYLST
+457 AFGLMDASGNYLTT

-478 IESPSCECSLTPVG
+478 IESPSCECRLTTVG

-530 DSPNAFRGVENLRV
+530 DSPNAFSGAQNLRV

-550 YTGNAKVDIGKT
+550 YTSNAKVDIGKT
-562 ATIDIAKLTYGSSYD
+562 ATIDIAKLTFDSSYD

-586 LGSVYGRTKL
+586 LGSVYGTTKL

-635 SAKFHFPDGAKL
+635 SAEFQFPEGAK
-647 YYSYTAVNP
+647 
-656 TNSGW
+656 
-661 KEATSGVL
+661 
-669 LRPNISTNIKIATS
+669 
-683 ETGAPVVDKAYY
+683 
-695 YQVWASAIEKS
+695 
-706 KKNQYVNEFSPL
+706 
-718 YNEDYNVFSV
+718 
-728 FVNGYPPRDDAP
+728 
-740 EPYGIT
+740 
-746 VKDDYGTSLYNQ
+746 
-758 FYIHELVKFDSST
+758 
-771 EFFVWASLGGAGRG
+771 
-785 YSVKYDKGK
+785 
-794 DKRLYVDVD
+794 
-803 PPSSG
+803 
-808 KIPEVR
+808 
-814 ITWTLSYNAGYYIF
+814 
-828 PEARITNSVGE
+828 
-839 QSEYSMYHV
+839 
-848 RQVKFNPVSSTAS
+848 
-861 SPTKV
+861 
-866 VLFDDYGNTKTI
+866 I
-878 YISYNIKN
+878 YISYNKSTWNTSDDCVFFNNGSTYFRVGTSATDFVKSGSPVKWSFVKTYPKSNYNSTFRALPSGDASIYALSPTSYPKDYDDDDYTLVAKDAYGAEVSERFKVKKFMNFNDDIWFRVSYYVNEPYYDENGAYHSSKMKSSKYKFESGIDKYLTLPKNLSSYDATVDCCPYENGYGNAVYINRAEISDFKNGSISTRTEKPAFRPTVTTISEQYARVTLYDDYGNKKAFYIKKK

>member
-6 IQNSMRHF
+6 IQNPMRRF
-14 TATAAV
+14 TAAV
-20 ILSLA
+20 AVLLSLA
-25 CMFSCKKEK
+25 CAFSCKKEK

-55 TQGQTGYIMYA
+55 SQGQTGYIMYA

-114 TLDVQVVPIPVTSF
+114 TLDVQVVPIPVTNFS
-128 NVPKSMNAYM
+128 VPKSMNAYM

-221 ESGYVEILND
+221 ESSYVEILND

-242 TYEGMRYIEMI
+242 YEGIRCIEMI
-253 RLDGG
+253 RLDGDK
-258 ELLDSSVEVN
+258 LLESSVEVN
-268 NENSGIVSITKHKRS
+268 NENSGIVSITKRQCS
-283 ESKIILNAEEKSEV
+283 ESKVLLNVEEKSEV
-297 GATKISVSLKD
+297 GATKVSVSLKE

-344 EEMAREAILAVQ
+344 EEMARNATMEVQ

-372 AKVAPLTVDGT
+372 AKVVPATSDGT

-422 SFPAGTKICIR
+422 SFPAGTKIGIR
-433 VDGHIEPVGEST
+433 VNGKIEPVGEST

-478 IESPSCECSLTPVG
+478 IESPSCECSLSPVG
-492 ASGVVI
+492 ASGVVV

-530 DSPNAFRGVENLRV
+530 DSPNAFSGVHNLRV

-550 YTGNAKVDIGKT
+550 YTSNAKVDIGKT
-562 ATIDIAKLTYGSSYD
+562 ATIDIAKFTFDSSYD

-586 LGSVYGRTKL
+586 LGSVYGTTKL

-635 SAKFHFPDGAKL
+635 SAKFQFPEGAKL
-647 YYSYTAVNP
+647 YYSYGNVDP
-656 TNSGW
+656 TGGYW
-661 KEATSGVL
+661 AEVL
-669 LRPNISTNIKIATS
+669 DGMPLKNDQGTYLKIATS
-683 ETGAPVVDKAYY
+683 AEGKPIVDKAYWD
-695 YQVWASAIEKS
+695 QIWASAIEKS
-706 KKNQYVNEFSPL
+706 KNHSYIGEFDDIRINVLRPWNIFGLFTKKYPAKNQ
-718 YNEDYNVFSV
+718 D
-728 FVNGYPPRDDAP
+728 P
-740 EPYGIT
+740 EPYSIE
-746 VKDDYGTSLYNQ
+746 VKDDYGTAISAR
-758 FYIHELVKFDSST
+758 FYIREWVKFDSDTRFEIGKKNGNLFIDYNNGSS
-771 EFFVWASLGGAGRG
+771 ESIRIPKSDLFSDGSIFVRMKFGN
-785 YSVKYDKGK
+785 V
-794 DKRLYVDVD
+794 LYRFSRIIVTNSAKPDN
-803 PPSSG
+803 PHEYYLYHENFIREYPTSSSG
-808 KIPEVR
+808 SGTR
-814 ITWTLSYNAGYYIF
+814 LIF
-828 PEARITNSVGE
+828 SDDFGNMKTFTFTTN
-839 QSEYSMYHV
+839 
-848 RQVKFNPVSSTAS
+848 
-861 SPTKV
+861 
-866 VLFDDYGNTKTI
+866 
-878 YISYNIKN
+878 